1 MPTSPIT
8 CLAFSNKFTDIIAA
22 GQYNGQVLFW
32 DLRTDK
38 PQIYTPSDTDK
49 PKVTEAEKSHY
60 DAVFDVV
67 WPGGRTG
74 AECISAAPDGR
85 VLWWDWRNLSQGP
98 ITNALLTD
106 GLPGDR
112 VIGATRLDNSTEQPM
127 KVLVGTEQGY
137 VFQVIRK
144 GADGNVS
151 NRFGL
156 EGGKHHGPIFAIQR
170 NPAQNLS
177 KYFMTI
183 GDWTAKMWADDLKVP
198 LITTRYHDAYLTDGC
213 WSSTRPGIFFLT
225 RSDGWIDIWD
235 YYYRQNEICFSQKI
249 SDYPLTCMS
258 VKPKTS
264 DLLIGDASGS
274 ITLLRL
280 CKSLW
285 EPQPKGVEEGALKV
299 MFEREGSRE
308 KTLLQQ
314 KKMLETRR
322 AKELS
327 KKEVKKE
334 VKKKDMV
341 GEKIKELEDDF
352 FKALE
357 QYQNKLD
364 SGVMEGSGVF
374 REEEK
379 KEEKKA
385 EEVVP
390 EDKKEAETAEIKKEE
405 AAAVA
410 GVGAEADT
418 EEKKEGGEEQKEAA
432 GEPGAE
438 DKDKEVPPTEEKKP
452 EDEPLPEDQKAEPK
466 AEVPAHKEDEE
477 ALDLREGLLDDLD
490 KHVEEGDAKKEGTK
504 EEEKAEV
511 KPEAKAEAEAKAET
525 EAKAEEKAE
534 DKTDEKKEEKKE
546 EEDARLGDDAHLAL
560 LSDAEEELE
569 DKK

>member
-1 MPTSPIT
+1 M
-8 CLAFSNKFTDIIAA
+8 
-22 GQYNGQVLFW
+22 
-32 DLRTDK
+32 
-38 PQIYTPSDTDK
+38 
-49 PKVTEAEKSHY
+49 TEAEKSHY

-67 WPGGRTG
+67 WPGSKTG
-74 AECISAAPDGR
+74 AECISAAPDGK
-85 VLWWDWRNLSQGP
+85 VLWWDWRNLQGGP
-98 ITNALLTD
+98 ITSALLTD

-137 VFQVIRK
+137 IFQVIRK

-156 EGGKHHGPIFAIQR
+156 EGGKHHGPVFAIQR

-183 GDWTAKMWADDLKVP
+183 GDWTAKLWADDLKVP

-249 SDYPLTCMS
+249 SDYPLTCIA

-264 DLLIGDASGS
+264 DILIGDASGS
-274 ITLLRL
+274 VTLLQL

-322 AKELS
+322 AKEL

-334 VKKKDMV
+334 IKKKNVV
-341 GEKIKELEDDF
+341 GDRIKELEADF
-352 FKALE
+352 FETLRKYQVKLESGAL
-357 QYQNKLD
+357 
-364 SGVMEGSGVF
+364 EGSGVF
-374 REEEK
+374 
-379 KEEKKA
+379 
-385 EEVVP
+385 
-390 EDKKEAETAEIKKEE
+390 
-405 AAAVA
+405 
-410 GVGAEADT
+410 
-418 EEKKEGGEEQKEAA
+418 
-432 GEPGAE
+432 
-438 DKDKEVPPTEEKKP
+438 
-452 EDEPLPEDQKAEPK
+452 
-466 AEVPAHKEDEE
+466 
-477 ALDLREGLLDDLD
+477 
-490 KHVEEGDAKKEGTK
+490 K
-504 EEEKAEV
+504 EEEKR
-511 KPEAKAEAEAKAET
+511 EA
-525 EAKAEEKAE
+525 
-534 DKTDEKKEEKKE
+534 KKEEKKE
-546 EEDARLGDDAHLAL
+546 EEEKKVVEVPAEPKGEETG
-560 LSDAEEELE
+560 EEEKKVEGQEEENKEEPPEEKKVAAEPDEEQKAEGGNEEVKEEGGNVKPPLDEQAENKEE
-569 DKK
+569 DKKDEEHDENLKDAFKQNLVDDFLNDEDSKEEKEGENHEGEEGEAKQGDDENKAVAADVGEENDKHE

>member
-1 MPTSPIT
+1 
-8 CLAFSNKFTDIIAA
+8 
-22 GQYNGQVLFW
+22 
-32 DLRTDK
+32 
-38 PQIYTPSDTDK
+38 
-49 PKVTEAEKSHY
+49 
-60 DAVFDVV
+60 
-67 WPGGRTG
+67 
-74 AECISAAPDGR
+74 
-85 VLWWDWRNLSQGP
+85 
-98 ITNALLTD
+98 
-106 GLPGDR
+106 
-112 VIGATRLDNSTEQPM
+112 M

-137 VFQVIRK
+137 VFQVMRK

-151 NRFGL
+151 SRFGL

-170 NPAQNLS
+170 NPAQSLG

-379 KEEKKA
+379 KEEKKV

-390 EDKKEAETAEIKKEE
+390 EDKKELETAEVKKE
-405 AAAVA
+405 VA
-410 GVGAEADT
+410 GAEGEA
-418 EEKKEGGEEQKEAA
+418 EEKKEGEEEQK
-432 GEPGAE
+432 GEMGELGAE
-438 DKDKEVPPTEEKKP
+438 DKEVPAAEEKKP
-452 EDEPLPEDQKAEPK
+452 EDEKAVPVPLPEDQKEAPK
-466 AEVPAHKEDEE
+466 AEVPADKEEE

-490 KHVEEGDAKKEGTK
+490 KHVEEGEAKKEGEKTGEK
-504 EEEKAEV
+504 VEDKAEEKAE
-511 KPEAKAEAEAKAET
+511 ER
-525 EAKAEEKAE
+525 AEEKAE
-534 DKTDEKKEEKKE
+534 DKTEEKKE
-546 EEDARLGDDAHLAL
+546 EEDAKLGDDAHLAL

>member
-1 MPTSPIT
+1 M
-8 CLAFSNKFTDIIAA
+8 
-22 GQYNGQVLFW
+22 LFW
-32 DLRTDK
+32 DLRADK

-49 PKVTEAEKSHY
+49 PKMTEAEKSHY

-67 WPGGRTG
+67 WPGSKTG

-85 VLWWDWRNLSQGP
+85 VLWWDWRNLQQGP
-98 ITNALLTD
+98 ITSALLTD
-106 GLPGDR
+106 GLDGER
-112 VIGATRLDNSTEQPM
+112 VVGATRLDNSTEQPM

-137 VFQVIRK
+137 VYQVIRK
-144 GADGNVS
+144 GAEGNIS
-151 NRFGL
+151 NRFGA

-249 SDYPLTCMS
+249 SDYSLTCMA

-264 DLLIGDASGS
+264 DILIGDASGS
-274 ITLLRL
+274 VTLLQM

-322 AKELS
+322 AKEL

-334 VKKKDMV
+334 VKKKNV
-341 GEKIKELEDDF
+341 VEEKIKELEADF
-352 FKALE
+352 FDTLKRYQEKLE
-357 QYQNKLD
+357 
-364 SGVMEGSGVF
+364 SGVLEGSGVF
-374 REEEK
+374 KEEERKEEK
-379 KEEKKA
+379 KE
-385 EEVVP
+385 V
-390 EDKKEAETAEIKKEE
+390 
-405 AAAVA
+405 
-410 GVGAEADT
+410 
-418 EEKKEGGEEQKEAA
+418 EEKKEGEEGEVGEDKKEGAATEDKKEGEEVKGEGEGEGEEKKEGEEGGEGKVEGDALDAKGKESEEKKEGEEGQEEGGLGLHGALVEDLHDHFDEDKKQEDKEDAEKQEVKEPQEEEPKQEEQKQE
-432 GEPGAE
+432 
-438 DKDKEVPPTEEKKP
+438 
-452 EDEPLPEDQKAEPK
+452 EPK
-466 AEVPAHKEDEE
+466 QEEPPKEDEKE
-477 ALDLREGLLDDLD
+477 ESPKQESPEEVPKEETKQEDPKEEP
-490 KHVEEGDAKKEGTK
+490 KQEVEE
-504 EEEKAEV
+504 
-511 KPEAKAEAEAKAET
+511 
-525 EAKAEEKAE
+525 
-534 DKTDEKKEEKKE
+534 DEKKEEPVEAKKE
-546 EEDARLGDDAHLAL
+546 EELDPNVKFGDDAHLAL
-560 LSDAEEELE
+560 VDDLDEDDEE
-569 DKK
+569 KS